1 MFQTKYILALFII
14 FSLTACSNKSSKKDN
29 CVEHAAL
36 TGIKLASMQCY
47 YYGDEKILLQ
57 AIRRNMKK
65 ELNLAKVTN
74 DFNKEM
80 TLLYNERNKLKNE
93 KSIMISEKETL
104 YKKIAESKDT
114 IYTLQK
120 LNINILYDSKNYLK
134 SIQDAKFSEVDK
146 KTIEKLLHKVV
157 KNLHQIEKAS
167 IYNLEQLKLFQKL

>member
-1 MFQTKYILALFII
+1 LSQTKYILVLFMI

-29 CVEHAAL
+29 CIEHATL

-57 AIRRNMKK
+57 AIRMNMKK

-93 KSIMISEKETL
+93 KRIMISEKETL

-146 KTIEKLLHKVV
+146 KTIERLLHKVV

>member
-1 MFQTKYILALFII
+1 LFQTKYILALFII
-14 FSLTACSNKSSKKDN
+14 FSLTACLNKSSQKNN
-29 CVEHAAL
+29 CVEHATL

-57 AIRRNMKK
+57 AIRMNMKK

-93 KSIMISEKETL
+93 KRIMISEKETL

-146 KTIEKLLHKVV
+146 KTIERLLHKVV